1 MATALPPLLSIA
13 CLEQRLAAACAVAG
27 MGPPGGAIAART
39 VFVMLYAGA
48 VAGTGRWL
56 RPAQVVR
63 MSDAQAALRASKDR
77 LAWAAASL
85 APGYEPPGR
94 RWYAEN
100 TRESVRAVLRDP
112 LLRIGAVAERTGLSP
127 SSAAPRW
134 ALDPAFA
141 EVLAAPAD
149 RVEAALAAW
158 AAERQPSVH
167 EGTGTVR
174 LAALFRR
181 AAAEAEAFLGAG
193 AGHPGEAA
201 VRDAAGAL
209 HAALAALADAPLPEK
224 TGQPR

>member
-1 MATALPPLLSIA
+1 MATALPPLLSMA
-13 CLEQRLAAACAVAG
+13 CLEQRLAAACAAAG
-27 MGPPGGAIAART
+27 MRPPGCAVTART

-48 VAGTGRWL
+48 VAGTGRWI

-63 MSDAQAALRASKDR
+63 MSHPQAVLRTNEDR
-77 LAWAAASL
+77 LAWADASL

-112 LLRIGAVAERTGLSP
+112 LLRVGAVAERTGLSP

-141 EVLAAPAD
+141 EVLTAPAD

-158 AAERQPSVH
+158 AGARRPAAH
-167 EGTGTVR
+167 EGTRTAH

-193 AGHPGEAA
+193 AGHPAEAA
-201 VRDAAGAL
+201 VRGAAGAL
-209 HAALAALADAPLPEK
+209 HSALAALADASLPEK